1 MIYAAMPI
9 RAPRHRRLKIS
20 NAKMNFQSESRMEPA
35 RAGLRQIMS
44 DLLRRQPP
52 EEAVPLAWPLVCG
65 KEVAARSQ
73 AVVFTEG
80 KLTVEVP
87 DATWRSQLQAF
98 AARYLREFE
107 ALLGP
112 VVRSVEFKLKQS
124 AVGNQASSPKRPTGT
139 MSTAETQSK
148 SKGASRGTA
157 KRNKG

>member
-1 MIYAAMPI
+1 
-9 RAPRHRRLKIS
+9 
-20 NAKMNFQSESRMEPA
+20 MEPA

-44 DLLRRQPP
+44 DLLRRHPP

-73 AVVFTEG
+73 AIVFTEG
-80 KLTVEVP
+80 KLTVEVL

-98 AARYLREFE
+98 ASRYLKEFE

-124 AVGNQASSPKRPTGT
+124 AVGNQASSPKRPSGT
-139 MSTAETQSK
+139 TSTSETQGK
-148 SKGASRGTA
+148 RKGASSGA
-157 KRNKG
+157 KRKG